1 MSDAATQH
9 RERAARFAAVIDG
22 VTDWAAPTPVKEWTA
37 RDVVAH
43 LTSWFPEFLAAGG
56 VSIPAG
62 RPDDP
67 RGSWARQTAS
77 VQRLLDNP
85 ETAEAE
91 FTHPYV
97 GTQSLAAAVS
107 NFYTADVF
115 MHTWDLARATGQD
128 HGLDPERCEIY
139 LEQMLPMDEVLRASG
154 QYGPKVGVPAD
165 ADAPTRLMAF
175 IGRDPG
181 NT

>member
-67 RGSWARQTAS
+67 RGSWARQTAAGALS
-77 VQRLLDNP
+77 
-85 ETAEAE
+85 
-91 FTHPYV
+91 
-97 GTQSLAAAVS
+97 
-107 NFYTADVF
+107 
-115 MHTWDLARATGQD
+115 
-128 HGLDPERCEIY
+128 GLGICAIR
-139 LEQMLPMDEVLRASG
+139 
-154 QYGPKVGVPAD
+154 
-165 ADAPTRLMAF
+165 
-175 IGRDPG
+175 
-181 NT
+181 